1 MTVLK
6 TRSRMVSVRL
16 SENEYQALIELC
28 ASSGARS
35 ISDLT
40 RSAMQALLCGTNREE
55 MLNVRINE
63 FCDQMN
69 TLGRRIDELVA
80 KFAASDGGS

>member
-1 MTVLK
+1 MTVLR

-16 SENEYQALIELC
+16 SESEYQALLELC
-28 ASSGARS
+28 SSSGSRS

-40 RSAMQALLCGTNREE
+40 RSAMSALLSGTAREE
-55 MLNVRINE
+55 MLHLRMKE

-69 TLGRRIDELVA
+69 SLGRRIDELVE
-80 KFAASDGGS
+80 KFTAADGRG

>member
-1 MTVLK
+1 
-6 TRSRMVSVRL
+6 MVSVRL
-16 SENEYQALIELC
+16 SENEYQALMELC

-55 MLNVRINE
+55 MLHLRMNE
-63 FCDQMN
+63 FSDQMKS
-69 TLGRRIDELVA
+69 LGQRIDELVE
-80 KFAASDGGS
+80 KFASSDGQS

>member
-16 SENEYQALIELC
+16 SENEYQALRQMC
-28 ASSGARS
+28 SSSGARS
-35 ISDLT
+35 VSDLT
-40 RSAMQALLCGTNREE
+40 RSAMHALLSGTTREE
-55 MLNVRINE
+55 MLHMRLNE

-69 TLGRRIDELVA
+69 SLGRRIEELVE
-80 KFAASDGGS
+80 KVAASEGRN